1 MADGLW
7 KLTEDGEFELVEP
20 YRTWL
25 IECKVAGT
33 QAWAGAVIAYLEPRC
48 PYSAEELKDELV
60 RRNSEREGG
69 KVDVFEEF
77 VLEALS
83 GDL

>member
-1 MADGLW
+1 MADGMWVMHEDGTFELTEPYGTW
-7 KLTEDGEFELVEP
+7 LRECKLT
-20 YRTWL
+20 
-25 IECKVAGT
+25 GT
-33 QAWAGAVIAYLEPRC
+33 AAWVGAVIGYLEPRS
-48 PYSAEELKDELV
+48 PYNAEELKDELL
-60 RRNSEREGG
+60 RRNSEREEG